1 MRKTILGVLVAGL
14 LLTGCGRHMSKA
26 EACELMARMDGE
38 AASTSARAAI
48 LGDLMGEAPAP
59 LSSYLKER
67 SAWLL
72 AGDLERDPQVD
83 SYAEAQ
89 QIIAERNG
97 FDRGIYCSGS

>member
-1 MRKTILGVLVAGL
+1 
-14 LLTGCGRHMSKA
+14 MSKV
-26 EACELMARMDGE
+26 EACELMARMDAE
-38 AASTSARAAI
+38 ATSTSERAEI
-48 LGDLMGEAPAP
+48 LGDLMEQAPAP

-72 AGDLERDPQVD
+72 ASDLERDPQVD

-97 FDRGIYCSGS
+97 FDRAIYCSSP